1 MFVNNYN
8 DALAFIHGRTKF
20 KKIPTLDR
28 MRDFMKRL
36 GNPHE
41 KVKAIHVTGTNGKGS
56 TTAYLR
62 DLIAEQGYNVGTF
75 TSPFIEKFNE
85 RISVNGKMISDEEI
99 VRLVNIIGPVVKEM
113 DSDWRDREGGPTEF
127 EIVTAMMFVYFA
139 EGHVDYAVIEVGIG
153 GLFDST
159 NVITPLMSVI
169 TTVAMDH
176 AHILGDTI
184 AKIATHKA
192 GIIKYKKPILIGKL
206 PDETIKVVKQVAKE
220 KEAPLLIMDKDF
232 SSKVKLEQGW
242 GEKFDF
248 SDSRGEISNIHI
260 SMEGFH
266 QIENAT
272 LAIET
277 FIQFAEL
284 EGINYSEKDIKNAV
298 LKTRWLGRFE
308 LLNQE
313 PLIVID
319 GAHNT
324 AAMKRIAQLLRKEF
338 ADREVYVILA
348 SLADKQPNE
357 MLDELLKLPNVHVT
371 VTCFEGP
378 RKVTKLAD
386 FKLHDNVKYVEHWQE
401 AIGEVISNMSLDDM
415 LLITG
420 SLYFI
425 SEVRNNFEG

>member
-1 MFVNNYN
+1 
-8 DALAFIHGRTKF
+8 
-20 KKIPTLDR
+20 
-28 MRDFMKRL
+28 
-36 GNPHE
+36 
-41 KVKAIHVTGTNGKGS
+41 
-56 TTAYLR
+56 
-62 DLIAEQGYNVGTF
+62 
-75 TSPFIEKFNE
+75 
-85 RISVNGKMISDEEI
+85 
-99 VRLVNIIGPVVKEM
+99 
-113 DSDWRDREGGPTEF
+113 
-127 EIVTAMMFVYFA
+127 MFVYFA

-184 AKIATHKA
+184 AKMSTHQA
-192 GIIKYKKPILIGKL
+192 GISKYKKPILIGKL
-206 PDETIKVVKQVAKE
+206 PDEAIKVVKQVAKE
-220 KEAPLLIMDKDF
+220 KGAPLLIMDKDF

-284 EGINYSEKDIKNAV
+284 EGINSSNKDIKNAIQ
-298 LKTRWLGRFE
+298 KTQWLGRFE
-308 LLNQE
+308 LLNKE
-313 PLIVID
+313 PLVVID

-324 AAMKRIAQLLRKEF
+324 AAMKRISQLLRKEF

-348 SLADKQPNE
+348 ILADKQPNE

-371 VTCFEGP
+371 VTRFEGP

>member
-1 MFVNNYN
+1 MI
-8 DALAFIHGRTKF
+8 DAKKYLDNFYKGNRNLSLDAMKYFMDEYKDLQKEIKFIH
-20 KKIPTLDR
+20 I
-28 MRDFMKRL
+28 
-36 GNPHE
+36 
-41 KVKAIHVTGTNGKGS
+41 AGTNGKGS
-56 TTAYLR
+56 CIEMISNILVC
-62 DLIAEQGYNVGTF
+62 QGYKVGKTI
-75 TSPFIEKFNE
+75 SPHLINYNE
-85 RISVNGKMISDEEI
+85 RIVINGKTISDEELSELI
-99 VRLVNIIGPVVKEM
+99 EELEPKIEKYNKI
-113 DSDWRDREGGPTEF
+113 SDHKITLF
-127 EIVTAMMFVYFA
+127 ELETMMEILYFYKNK
-139 EGHVDYAVIEVGIG
+139 VDFAVIETGLG
-153 GLFDST
+153 GRYDST
-159 NVITPLMSVI
+159 NIIAHPVVSIITSI
-169 TTVAMDH
+169 GYDH
-176 AHILGDTI
+176 MHILGETLPE
-184 AKIATHKA
+184 IATHKA

-206 PDETIKVVKQVAKE
+206 PDEAIKVVKQVAKE

-284 EGINYSEKDIKNAV
+284 EGINYSNKDIKNAIQ
-298 LKTRWLGRFE
+298 KTQWLGRFE
-308 LLNQE
+308 LLNKE
-313 PLIVID
+313 PLVVID

-324 AAMKRIAQLLRKEF
+324 AAMKRISQLLKKEF

-348 SLADKQPNE
+348 ILADKQPNE

-371 VTCFEGP
+371 VTRFEGP
-378 RKVTKLAD
+378 QKVTKLAD